1 MQTIT
6 TKYHGPGNVRGA
18 RISAKTTSGIKI
30 SLSWDYSL
38 DADGN
43 HQRAARAL
51 ALKLNW
57 RGQWVSGTL
66 AGGAVVWVPVFH
78 GEPVTFD

>member
-30 SLSWDYSL
+30 SLSWDYAL
-38 DADGN
+38 DADEN

-51 ALKLNW
+51 ALKLKW

-66 AGGAVVWVPVFH
+66 SDGSTVWVPVFH
-78 GEPVTFD
+78 GEPVTF

>member
-30 SLSWDYSL
+30 SLSWDYTL
-38 DADGN
+38 DADEN
-43 HQRAARAL
+43 HRRAAEML
-51 ALKLNW
+51 AVKLGW
-57 RGQWVSGTL
+57 RGQWASGAL
-66 AGGAVVWVPVFH
+66 ADGSTVWVPVFD
-78 GEPVTFD
+78 GEPVTF